1 MVAVV
6 GMKMPKNC
14 MECLLFDD
22 EYGDCNV
29 YGESKA
35 DMTEERAGN
44 CPLVEIVT
52 CRNCKHWKDSDGVY
66 RRGVDAESKCPV
78 NTKAVFEGNSYCALG
93 ERKE

>member
-1 MVAVV
+1 MIMVAVK

-14 MECLLFDD
+14 IECLLFDD

-35 DMTEERAGN
+35 DMTKGRAEN

-52 CRNCKHWKDSDGVY
+52 CEHCKYYVTDDGN
-66 RRGVDAESKCPV
+66 P
-78 NTKAVFEGNSYCALG
+78 YCASTGTLTDKDFYCADG